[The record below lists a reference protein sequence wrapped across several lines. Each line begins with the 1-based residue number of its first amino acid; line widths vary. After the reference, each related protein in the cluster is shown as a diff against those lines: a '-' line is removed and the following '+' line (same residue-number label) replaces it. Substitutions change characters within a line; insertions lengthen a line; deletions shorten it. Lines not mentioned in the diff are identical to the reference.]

1 MNNFQELNLNPS
13 LNASLIKM
21 KFDIPTPIQIKA
33 IPIIL
38 QKKDILGSA
47 QTGTGK
53 TAAFCIP
60 MIELIAS
67 QKTKRAI
74 ILVPTRELA
83 KQVNDVIE
91 KLLFQQSVIRSVC
104 LVGGEPMNKQLKR
117 LKTKPQ
123 IIVGTPGRVNDHLN
137 RKSLMIN
144 QVDLLILDEMD
155 RMLDMGFSIQIDE
168 IIKFLPKEKQTLMFS
183 ATIPPSIERLSS
195 RYLNNAERVSVAS
208 ANATLITI
216 KQEVVQLRQED
227 KYNTLVEQIKTKHG
241 ATLVFVKTKH
251 NAKKL
256 ASNLSKEGFEADS
269 LHGNL
274 RQNKRNIVISKFR
287 ANKIHV
293 LVATDIAARGLDIP
307 HIEHVINY
315 DLPQQAED
323 FIHRMGRTGRAGA
336 SGTAWSFVTPS
347 DKRKWFEIEKI
358 LNPGLKS
365 SSDNRSSDRRDNFSK
380 KKSFG
385 KSGSRDGFRTGK
397 SKFNFRDKKKSGFG
411 RSDRREDKRDFSDR
425 KPREDRRDF
434 SDRKPKEFSA
444 EPRKEFKSKPKNEGY
459 ARKNP
464 RSFGDRPNREGSYQE
479 RKKGGFG
486 SERREGFRVKPKNE
500 VYTRNK
506 TSDYSDKPRREDG
519 FRDKKDSFAPRP
531 KPGFSK
537 SRNSFD
543 RKPGDGSKFGA
554 ASRGGFRSRPKNSSK
569 KKFSP
574 TLN

>member
-1 MNNFQELNLNPS
+1 
-13 LNASLIKM
+13 M

-38 QKKDILGSA
+38 QKKDILASA

-385 KSGSRDGFRTGK
+385 KSGARDGFRTGK

-464 RSFGDRPNREGSYQE
+464 RSFGDRPSREGGYQE

>member
-1 MNNFQELNLNPS
+1 
-13 LNASLIKM
+13 
-21 KFDIPTPIQIKA
+21 
-33 IPIIL
+33 
-38 QKKDILGSA
+38 
-47 QTGTGK
+47 
-53 TAAFCIP
+53 
-60 MIELIAS
+60 
-67 QKTKRAI
+67 
-74 ILVPTRELA
+74 
-83 KQVNDVIE
+83 
-91 KLLFQQSVIRSVC
+91 
-104 LVGGEPMNKQLKR
+104 
-117 LKTKPQ
+117 
-123 IIVGTPGRVNDHLN
+123 
-137 RKSLMIN
+137 MIN